1 MSVLY
6 PNKVER
12 NTIEKPV
19 NPKRNDC
26 RRMAQ
31 LICAIGTCQKFC
43 VCHKESEHTTFSS
56 HSSRPQYNL
65 AVKNNKSR
73 SIFVPSFF

>member
-12 NTIEKPV
+12 NTIE
-19 NPKRNDC
+19 NPLTQRGMIG

-43 VCHKESEHTTFSS
+43 VCHKESEQHT
-56 HSSRPQYNL
+56 
-65 AVKNNKSR
+65 
-73 SIFVPSFF
+73 SF